1 MSEERKHTPLDE
13 APRDNVSELRRFAR
27 ALLGPGLGQAA
38 DALAHAAL
46 DRAAPRAKGKP
57 ESRELAFAD
66 VVRLNRQRLRQKQPR
81 GPADAGAQDI
91 ERRDQSM
98 SALIAAMPLD
108 ERETILVVALA
119 EFGYEAGARILD
131 IPPATVVSRLMRA
144 RARLDSVRNPPTN
157 RIGHLRVV
165 K

>member
-13 APRDNVSELRRFAR
+13 APRDNVPDLRRFAR
-27 ALLGPGLGQAA
+27 ALLGPGLAQAA

-46 DRAAPRAKGKP
+46 DRASLRAKGKS
-57 ESRELAFAD
+57 EDREAAFAD
-66 VVRLNRQRLRQKQPR
+66 VVRLNRQRVRQKQGH
-81 GPADAGAQDI
+81 GPSDAGAQEI
-91 ERRDQSM
+91 ERRDHSV
-98 SALIAAMPLD
+98 SAVIAAMPLD

-119 EFGYEAGARILD
+119 EFGYEAAARILD
-131 IPPATVVSRLMRA
+131 IPPSTVVSRLMRA
-144 RARLDSVRNPPTN
+144 RARLDSVRHPPTN